1 MKDRSWLTYAAVMV
15 GMFLAAGLVFLLAER
30 LLYRFGFIA
39 GIVVVTG
46 IILTW
51 AWFHDRKV
59 VEQARRDYAE

>member
-1 MKDRSWLTYAAVMV
+1 MV
-15 GMFLAAGLVFLLAER
+15 GMFLAAGLVFLLADR
-30 LLYRFGFIA
+30 ILYRFGFIA